1 MSNKTIVIQD
11 INIFKSLYEIE
22 LLSEPNQTFT
32 LYLGRD
38 IFQIDLR
45 TYVDDNTRI
54 TIKANNEIIT
64 NNSPVSVSL
73 VNLNFFTN
81 FNSGIFFFWQNP
93 NVIIE
98 NLNYLNFGK
107 DLKLYYGTI

>member
-1 MSNKTIVIQD
+1 MSNKTIAIQD
-11 INIFKSLYEIE
+11 VNIFKSLYEIE
-22 LLSEPNQTFT
+22 LLNEPNQTFT
-32 LYLGRD
+32 LYLGQD

-45 TYVDDNTRI
+45 TYVNDNTRI

-81 FNSGIFFFWQNP
+81 FKNGIFFFWQNP
-93 NVIIE
+93 NVMIE
-98 NLNYLNFGK
+98 NPNYLNFGK